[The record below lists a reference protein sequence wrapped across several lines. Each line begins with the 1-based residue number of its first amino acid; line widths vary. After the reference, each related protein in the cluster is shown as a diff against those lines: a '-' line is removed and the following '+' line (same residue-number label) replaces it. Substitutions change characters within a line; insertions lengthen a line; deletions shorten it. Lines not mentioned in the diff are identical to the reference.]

1 VRPSRLP
8 VHRSVLSL
16 EPLEGRE
23 VPAGLVSALLS
34 PLGVLTIT
42 GDADTNGVTLKV
54 TAADVTLT
62 PDADTTIN
70 SAAAGV
76 PVTLSGVVKSIK
88 ADLKGSDDTL
98 LIDNTVDFV
107 VTGPVAIALGDGN
120 NTLNLT
126 TAGKITLGALTVK
139 GLDGTDTVTI
149 QGGAGTGSTIGPA
162 SFNYASGGSTTTLG
176 DVRFNVGV
184 NLIATDAVTVP
195 NSVTASNVTVI
206 KTFSAALGTSNPALV
221 SFSNSTLGGLK
232 ETGYVVGA
240 LLQSTNVLGSINVKG
255 GFQADLQTD
264 TVSVSGSVALSAPA
278 PSFTAAG
285 DGTTINGNL
294 LLTGTAWTS
303 TSFQSA
309 TLSRVKGNVTVTG
322 GWYSDSFES
331 NGLFRVDKNLS
342 LTLNGGDNVVTLS
355 DASVGGGLKIRTG
368 AGNDQ
373 ITLDRTTVALATS
386 IFAYAG
392 SDSLSIENGSTFA
405 TTFGADLGT
414 GNDTISVAQNPAASG
429 AVTFAGA
436 ARILAGVGNDTLLLG
451 LDPGFG
457 GSTNSRAVFVVPTSL
472 VDGGDGID
480 TFDQGTAQFT
490 GVTPSGWNV

>member
-1 VRPSRLP
+1 M
-8 VHRSVLSL
+8 
-16 EPLEGRE
+16 
-23 VPAGLVSALLS
+23 PAGLISAFLS
-34 PLGVLTIT
+34 PTGLLTIT
-42 GDADTNGVTLKV
+42 GDAHANGVTLKV
-54 TAADVTLT
+54 TAGDVTLT
-62 PDADTTIN
+62 PDADTTI
-70 SAAAGV
+70 SSGAPGV
-76 PVTLSGVVKSIK
+76 PLTLPGVVKSIK

-107 VTGPVAIALGDGN
+107 VTGPVAITLGDGN

-139 GLDGTDTVTI
+139 GADGTDTVTI

-162 SFNYASGGSTTTLG
+162 SFNYANGGSTTTLG

-184 NLIATDAVTVP
+184 TLIAGDAVTAP
-195 NSVTASNVTVI
+195 NAVTATNVTVV
-206 KTFSAALGTSNPALV
+206 KTFSAALANSNPALV
-221 SFSNSTLGGLK
+221 SFTGSTLGGLK
-232 ETGYVVGA
+232 ETGFVVGA
-240 LLQSTNVLGSINVKG
+240 LLQSTNVLGSINIKG

-264 TVSVSGSVALSAPA
+264 TVTVSGSVALTAPA

-294 LLTGTAWTS
+294 LLTGTAWTA

-309 TLSRVKGNVTVTG
+309 TLSQVKGSVTVTG
-322 GWYSDSFES
+322 GWYNDTFES

-342 LTLNGGDNVVTLS
+342 LTLNGGDNVVNLT
-355 DASVGGGLKIRTG
+355 DASVGWNLKIRTG

-386 IFAYAG
+386 IFAFAG
-392 SDSLSIENGSTFA
+392 ADTLSIENGSTFA

-414 GNDTISVAQNPAASG
+414 GNDTVSVAQNPAASG
-429 AVTFAGA
+429 AVTFVGA
-436 ARILAGVGNDTLLLG
+436 ARILAGAGNDTLLLG

-480 TFDQGTAQFT
+480 NFDNSTAQFT
-490 GVTPSGWNV
+490 GVTPIGWNV